1 MYEFI
6 NYPRSGLQLHVGFV
20 KFRSRGN
27 GVPAKTGG
35 KGGDIMETTAK
46 YKPNVEIASD
56 PETLAQRSVE
66 LFVADA
72 QKAIKAKDTF
82 YVAIS
87 GGHTPRR
94 FFELLSEVPQ
104 ASSLPWNKIQ
114 LFWVDE
120 RYVGTDSQWSN
131 YKLAADTFLT
141 KVAIP
146 RENIHRIPT
155 EYDDFK
161 AAADS
166 YAQTI
171 REVFGLDEN
180 QRPEFDLII
189 LGMGA
194 EGHTGSL
201 FPNSYATFDTD
212 DLACV
217 VYVMDGKLNRITM
230 THPVLRAASHL
241 AILVSGPEKASIL
254 KEVLTSEPDEVRYP
268 IHTLWPILNKVTWLV
283 DKEAAKSL

>member
-1 MYEFI
+1 
-6 NYPRSGLQLHVGFV
+6 
-20 KFRSRGN
+20 
-27 GVPAKTGG
+27 
-35 KGGDIMETTAK
+35 METTAK

-72 QKAIKAKDTF
+72 QKAIKAKDVF

-94 FFELLSEVPQ
+94 FFELLGEAPQ
-104 ASSLPWNKIQ
+104 ASSLPWEKIQ

-120 RYVGTDSQWSN
+120 RYVRPDSQWSN
-131 YKLAADTFLT
+131 YKLAADTFLA

-146 RENIHRIPT
+146 QENIHRIPT

-161 AAADS
+161 VAASS
-166 YAQTI
+166 YEQTI
-171 REVFGLDEN
+171 REVFGLGEN
-180 QRPEFDLII
+180 QTPEFDLIV

-201 FPNSYATFDTD
+201 FPNSYAPYDTEN
-212 DLACV
+212 LACV
-217 VYVMDGKLNRITM
+217 VYLLDEKLNRITL
-230 THPVLRAASHL
+230 THPVLCAACHL
-241 AILVSGPEKASIL
+241 AILISGREKAGIL
-254 KEVLTSEPDEVRYP
+254 KKVLTSELDEVRYP
-268 IHTLWPILNKVTWLV
+268 IHVLWPILDKVTWLV
-283 DKEAAKSL
+283 DEEAAKSL